1 MLPVGLVIDGKH
13 YRDYIDI
20 SRQDILKRI
29 DDMKEQPSTTAV
41 SPGDFVHEFEELSRT
56 TDSIVCILVSRALTA
71 SHESAYQAKRHV
83 RRQNT
88 GAKIEIIDSKTSAG
102 ALAFVVMEAA
112 KAAQQGKS
120 MEEVIEVAR
129 DMISRVIYIAAPE
142 TLKYLINI
150 GRAPKSATI
159 GEMLNVK
166 PKERFQTAV
175 EVRQALEPI
184 RVRYQAA
191 DQPGQ
196 QPGQLQRVAQTAAVL
211 PAAAGAAAV
220 AGGDKP
226 KIMLVEVSGKSQD
239 SLRQF
244 FTEKGFK
251 VLVTENP
258 RRALTRFETVPRPAN
273 LLLMSS
279 QMLGRDAVEVFNAL
293 APDPYLKKVPAL
305 LITSARQMELAAE
318 AVEDDLRRVVTMPFK
333 ASALLKQ
340 VQDLIAAGG

>member
-41 SPGDFVHEFEELSRT
+41 SPGDFVHEFEELSKT

-71 SHESAYQAKRHV
+71 SHESAYQAKRHI

-88 GAKIEIIDSKTSAG
+88 GAKIEIIDSRTSAG

-166 PKERFQTAV
+166 PIIGFIDDTGLL
-175 EVRQALEPI
+175 EVVT
-184 RVRYQAA
+184 RVRGKGKTLSKIVDLIDKYA
-191 DQPGQ
+191 D
-196 QPGQLQRVAQTAAVL
+196 T
-211 PAAAGAAAV
+211 
-220 AGGDKP
+220 DKP
-226 KIMLVEVSGKSQD
+226 INAIIHYTDGMD
-239 SLRQF
+239 D
-244 FTEKGFK
+244 
-251 VLVTENP
+251 
-258 RRALTRFETVPRPAN
+258 AN
-273 LLLMSS
+273 RL
-279 QMLGRDAVEVFNAL
+279 N
-293 APDPYLKKVPAL
+293 
-305 LITSARQMELAAE
+305 
-318 AVEDDLRRVVTMPFK
+318 
-333 ASALLKQ
+333 
-340 VQDLIAAGG
+340 DLIIARYDCAEVIIVPYSPVMISAVGPTVGVAFYS